1 MFTCSE
7 TRNPL
12 DLMKVCEILRSNSR
26 RSNINI
32 DKETM
37 SQPCP
42 SCYQQETCV
51 CLIPPTKATTS
62 QTASG
67 QASKKR
73 SQAQERQPLKTPGTQ
88 RKGNTLAGASSTS
101 RTESEAA
108 ATSKKA
114 QEQMQVQPQ
123 GPATPKL
130 KEEEQTKAAASDSSC
145 IVITPSS
152 SCKKMQPEPE
162 LPRDSL
168 EVIEVKIKEDRH
180 CNAVAAAYPPLVY
193 HLLIRLLDPNPDTRI
208 TAQEALDHPF
218 LKCPLG

>member
-1 MFTCSE
+1 
-7 TRNPL
+7 
-12 DLMKVCEILRSNSR
+12 MKVCEILRGNSR
-26 RSNINI
+26 RSNINT

-37 SQPCP
+37 PQPCP
-42 SCYQQETCV
+42 SCYQQEMCV

-62 QTASG
+62 QNASG
-67 QASKKR
+67 QAGKKR
-73 SQAQERQPLKTPGTQ
+73 SQAQERYQPLKTPGAH
-88 RKGNTLAGASSTS
+88 RKGNTLAGVSSTS
-101 RTESEAA
+101 RTESEVI

-114 QEQMQVQPQ
+114 QEHMQAQPQ
-123 GPATPKL
+123 GPTTTTP
-130 KEEEQTKAAASDSSC
+130 KEEEQTRAAASDSSC
-145 IVITPSS
+145 IVVTPSS